1 MTAVY
6 NTPKGG
12 LYGGPFDSSGLDPNV
27 RAIVMDYRWTTTYG
41 GDTAAT
47 LATFSFPQSA
57 QDYLVVPGYPAVEE
71 VSEFAPMNQ
80 YEQEAAR
87 IAFNLVASYTQ
98 LKFTEVASGLASA
111 ATFRLARDISMSISN
126 FPPNDGTYSPSDS
139 RAAGDTFIGKGNGW
153 IEPASPGEV
162 PVFFGTDQFTTMMH
176 EMGHSFGLKHG
187 HDKNYNGKLED
198 DRDDVEFSIMTY
210 AAYIGADVTGAEP
223 AHVGSSAQS
232 YMMYDI
238 AALQAYYG
246 ANFDAVGTTAIYTWD
261 NSTGQQYINGTVAP
275 NTGTT
280 ITGKIFS
287 TVWTQGATT
296 TYDLSNFDG
305 NQVDDLRAGQWLNFS
320 KAQIADLNMNAAPG
334 TSAYNNLAK
343 GNIYNT
349 VLYNDDTRSL
359 ISNLVTGAGNDQI
372 TGNEL
377 NNILKANDGNDSLNG
392 GGGVDVL
399 YAGDGDDSLAGGTST
414 DGVNQ
419 LWGGDGT
426 DTVTYAAQTAVV
438 YVDLG
443 AGAGYVRE
451 DGVLVLA
458 DSLDSIENAT
468 GGSAN
473 DTLIGDDGN
482 NFLDGGAGQNALYGL
497 DGDDSFAGGTA
508 TGGTNQLWG
517 GEGTNTVDY
526 SDLSSAVRVDLGAGA
541 GYVLRGSVFVLVDQ
555 MDNIQNAT
563 GGSANDTLIGDD
575 GNNRLEGGLGSNAL
589 YGLGGDDTF
598 VGGLAAGLGKTAD
611 PDADPEYPPA
621 TAIEFS
627 QLWGGT
633 GVNTVDYSAQTRS
646 VQVDLGLQLGW
657 VWYKGVLTLTDQMN
671 SIQNAMG
678 GTLGDTL
685 IGNGANNYF
694 EGLGGA
700 DRLYANG
707 GTVTFGYQSY
717 ADSNLKTG
725 YDTIV
730 DFILG
735 TDKIDLTALNTDF
748 EHLWIENAGTSS
760 SVYVVQTPGEFNVDT
775 DLAISVISTVAGQL
789 TEQDFIFVV

>member
-1 MTAVY
+1 MAAVY

-98 LKFTEVASGLASA
+98 LKFTEVASGLASDS
-111 ATFRLARDISMSISN
+111 TFRLARDVSLSISN
-126 FPPNDGTYSPSDS
+126 FPPNDGPYSPSDS

-153 IEPASPGEV
+153 IEPASPGQV
-162 PVFFGTDQFTTMMH
+162 PVFFGTDQFTTIMH

-187 HDKNYNGKLED
+187 HDARYNGKLED

-223 AHVGSSAQS
+223 AHIGSSAQS

-246 ANFDAVGTTAIYTWD
+246 ANFDAVGVARTYTWD

-334 TSAYNNLAK
+334 TSAYNNLAN

-377 NNILKANDGNDSLNG
+377 NNILKANGGNDSLNG

-399 YAGDGDDSLAGGTST
+399 YAGYGDDSLAGGTST

-482 NFLDGGAGQNALYGL
+482 N
-497 DGDDSFAGGTA
+497 
-508 TGGTNQLWG
+508 
-517 GEGTNTVDY
+517 
-526 SDLSSAVRVDLGAGA
+526 
-541 GYVLRGSVFVLVDQ
+541 
-555 MDNIQNAT
+555 
-563 GGSANDTLIGDD
+563 
-575 GNNRLEGGLGSNAL
+575 RLEGGLGSNAL

-621 TAIEFS
+621 AAIEFS

-685 IGNGANNYF
+685 IGNGATNYF

-707 GTVTFGYQSY
+707 GTVTFGYHSY

-775 DLAISVISTVAGQL
+775 DMAISVISTVAGQL

>member
-12 LYGGPFDSSGLDPNV
+12 LYGGPFDSSGLDANV
-27 RAIVMDYRWTTTYG
+27 RAILMDYRWTTTYG

-47 LATFSFPQSA
+47 LANFSFPQSA
-57 QDYLVVPGYPAVEE
+57 QDYLVVPGYPAVEQ
-71 VSEFAPMNQ
+71 VAEFSPMNE
-80 YEQEAAR
+80 YEQEASR

-98 LKFTEVASGLASA
+98 LKFNEVESGLATDS
-111 ATFRLARDISMSISN
+111 TFRLARDISVSISN
-126 FPPNDGTYSPSDS
+126 FPPNDGVYSKSDS
-139 RAAGDTFIGKGNGW
+139 RAAGDTFIGEGNGW
-153 IEPASPGEV
+153 IVPESPGEV
-162 PVFFGTDQFTTMMH
+162 PVYFGTDQFTTIMH
-176 EMGHSFGLKHG
+176 EMGHGFGLKHG
-187 HDKNYNGKLED
+187 HDATYNGKLED
-198 DRDDVEFSIMTY
+198 ERDDVEFSIMTY
-210 AAYIGADVTGAEP
+210 AAYIGATVETALA

-232 YMMYDI
+232 FMMYDI

-246 ANFDAVGTTAIYTWD
+246 ANFDAVGTTATYTWD
-261 NSTGQQYINGTVAP
+261 NSTGQQYINGAVAP

-296 TYDLSNFDG
+296 TYDLSNFDDD
-305 NQVDDLRAGQWLNFS
+305 QVDDLRAGQWLKFS
-320 KAQIADLNMNAAPG
+320 VKQLADLNSDAAPG
-334 TSAYNNLAK
+334 TSAYNNLPN

-349 VLYNDDTRSL
+349 VLYNADTRSL
-359 ISNLVTGAGNDQI
+359 ISNLVTGAGDDEI
-372 TGNEL
+372 IGNEL
-377 NNILKANDGNDSLNG
+377 NNILTANDGNDALAG

-414 DGVNQ
+414 GGVNQ
-419 LWGGDGT
+419 LWGGEGT
-426 DTVTYAAQTAVV
+426 DTVTYAGQTLVV

-458 DSLDSIENAT
+458 DALDSIENAT

-473 DTLIGDDGN
+473 DTLIGDDGAN
-482 NFLDGGAGQNALYGL
+482 VLDGGAGQNALYGL
-497 DGDDSFAGGTA
+497 DGDDFFAGGTA

-526 SDLSSAVRVDLGAGA
+526 SELSSSVRVDLGAGA
-541 GYVLRGSVFVLVDQ
+541 GYVLRGSTFVLVDQ
-555 MDNIQNAT
+555 MDNIQNAI
-563 GGSANDTLIGDD
+563 GGAGDDRLIGDD
-575 GNNRLEGGLGSNAL
+575 GANRLDGGLGPNAL
-589 YGLGGDDTF
+589 YGLGGDDVL
-598 VGGLAAGLGKTAD
+598 VGGINAKQHVDTQ
-611 PDADPEYPPA
+611 PA
-621 TAIEFS
+621 QIDVS
-627 QLWGGT
+627 QLWGGA
-633 GVNTVDYSAQTRS
+633 GSNTVDYSEQTRS
-646 VQVDLGLQLGW
+646 VQVDLVQQLGW

-671 SIQNAMG
+671 SIQNVLG

-685 IGNGANNYF
+685 IGNGGTHYF

-700 DRLYANG
+700 DRLYAG
-707 GTVTFGYQSY
+707 GGEVMFGYKGY

-735 TDKIDLTALNTDF
+735 TDKIDLSALDTDF
-748 EHLWIENAGTSS
+748 EHLWIETAGTSN
-760 SVYVVQTPGEFNVDT
+760 SVYVVQTPGEFDIDT
-775 DLAISVISTVAGQL
+775 DLAISIVTTTAGAL

>member
-1 MTAVY
+1 MAAVY

-12 LYGGPFDSSGLDPNV
+12 LYGGPFDSSGLEPNV
-27 RAIVMDYRWTTTYG
+27 RAVLMDYRWTTAYG

-47 LATFSFPQSA
+47 LATFSFPKSA
-57 QDYLVVPGYPAVEE
+57 QDYLVVPGYPRVEQ
-71 VSEFAPMNQ
+71 VSEFSPMNQ
-80 YEQEAAR
+80 YEKDATR
-87 IAFNLVASYTQ
+87 IAFNLVSSYTQ
-98 LKFTEVASGLASA
+98 LKFTEVASGLATD
-111 ATFRLARDISMSISN
+111 ATFRLARDISLSISN
-126 FPPNDGTYSPSDS
+126 FPPNEGTYSASDS
-139 RAAGDTFIGKGNGW
+139 RSAGDTFIGKGNGW
-153 IEPASPGEV
+153 IVAEPGEV
-162 PVFFGTDQFTTMMH
+162 PVFFGTDQFTTIMH

-187 HDKNYNGKLED
+187 HDDSFNGKLAD
-198 DRDDVEFSIMTY
+198 ARDDVEFSIMTY
-210 AAYIGADVTGAEP
+210 AAYIGADVGGAEP
-223 AHVGSSAQS
+223 AHIGSSAQS

-246 ANFDAVGTTAIYTWD
+246 ANFDAVGVARTYTWD
-261 NSTGQQYINGTVAP
+261 NSTGQQYINGSVAA

-280 ITGKIFS
+280 ATGKIFS

-296 TYDLSNFDG
+296 TYDLSNFSG

-334 TSAYNNLAK
+334 TTAYNNLAN

-349 VLYNDDTRSL
+349 LLYNADTRSL
-359 ISNLVTGAGNDQI
+359 IGNLITGAGNDQI

-377 NNILKANDGNDSLNG
+377 NNILTANGGNDGLNG
-392 GGGVDVL
+392 GGGIDVL
-399 YAGDGDDSLAGGTST
+399 YAGDGDDSLAGGTAIG
-414 DGVNQ
+414 GVNQ
-419 LWGGDGT
+419 LWGGKDT
-426 DTVTYAAQTAVV
+426 DTVTYEAQTVVV

-443 AGAGYVRE
+443 AGAGYLKE
-451 DGVLVLA
+451 DGVLVLTDA
-458 DSLDSIENAT
+458 LDSIENAT
-468 GGSAN
+468 GGSNN
-473 DTLIGDDGN
+473 DTLIGDEGN

-497 DGDDSFAGGTA
+497 DGNDSFASGTA

-526 SDLSSAVRVDLGAGA
+526 TDMAAAVRVDLGAGA
-541 GYVLRGSVFVLVDQ
+541 GYVLSGSVFVLADQ
-555 MDNIQNAT
+555 MSNIDNAI
-563 GGSANDTLIGDD
+563 GGAGNDRLIGDG

-611 PDADPEYPPA
+611 PDADPVYPPA
-621 TAIEFS
+621 ADIDVS

-646 VQVDLGLQLGW
+646 VYVDLAQQLGW

-678 GTLGDTL
+678 GTIGDTL
-685 IGNGANNYF
+685 IGNGAINYF

-700 DRLYANG
+700 DKLYAG
-707 GTVTFGYQSY
+707 GGVVTFGYQSY
-717 ADSNLKTG
+717 DDSNLETG

-735 TDKIDLTALNTDF
+735 TDKIDLTALNKDF
-748 EHLWIENAGTSS
+748 EHVWIENAGTSH
-760 SVYVVQTPGEFNVDT
+760 SVYVVQTPGEFNILT
-775 DLAISVISTVAGQL
+775 DLAISISSTVAGQL
-789 TEQDFIFVV
+789 TEQDFLF